1 MWWRLVKQDLFF
13 QHCAYRTDLCG
24 ESIEYRFVLKIHM
37 GIFMCTFIIFLF
49 VSTNLVQGVRV
60 EQQVEVKAKHCSVAA
75 RVSVN

>member
-1 MWWRLVKQDLFF
+1 
-13 QHCAYRTDLCG
+13 
-24 ESIEYRFVLKIHM
+24 M